1 MKTNKRRAVP
11 RRRAAGGG
19 RKPRGQF
26 RSKSAVLTTRITQQ
40 TRDALERAAAESKR
54 SLSQEIEFRL
64 RESLS
69 PDDARARHVRA
80 IGELTKLA
88 AEEIERLTG
97 VGWLTDQFTAE
108 AVRHAVDQ
116 VLCHFAPQRESAVPA
131 RIEQMAAAMPG
142 DAGVVYRRPA
152 SLGLMEASR
161 LIALIESAPQL
172 DPKGKLNAPLPN
184 EWSDPFDPDRPF
196 RRWQLFHDLR
206 LAEDRRK

>member
-1 MKTNKRRAVP
+1 MKTNKGMA

-19 RKPRGQF
+19 RKPRGEF
-26 RSKSAVLTTRITQQ
+26 RSKSAVLTTRITQP
-40 TRDALERAAAESKR
+40 TRDALERAAAASKR

-69 PDDARARHVRA
+69 PDDPRARHIRA

-97 VGWLTDQFTAE
+97 AGWLTDQFTAE
-108 AVRHAVDQ
+108 AVRHAIDQ
-116 VLCHFAPQRESAVPA
+116 VLSHFAPQPKREGAVPA

-142 DAGVVYRRPA
+142 DAGEVYRRPV

-161 LIALIESAPQL
+161 LIALI
-172 DPKGKLNAPLPN
+172 
-184 EWSDPFDPDRPF
+184 
-196 RRWQLFHDLR
+196 
-206 LAEDRRK
+206 